1 MARCLR
7 RLMCGDLPPTICDIR
22 ARQESSRCDVHEA
35 GSDERALGG
44 IAEVQRQA
52 VAASATAKQTGAV
65 TDLLGRLLPLWT
77 QPVDS
82 WDDAEAAFRE
92 VYADP
97 VVVNG
102 IEMPIVE
109 LVGRARALQQAFEGL
124 SMHVL
129 DIVHAPDRVVIAF
142 LMRGRHVGPF
152 ISPLGTVGPTQR
164 DIEVRT
170 IDILVVTAGVVS
182 AIWVVSDDLGL
193 LRQLDAAK
201 LA

>member
-1 MARCLR
+1 
-7 RLMCGDLPPTICDIR
+7 
-22 ARQESSRCDVHEA
+22 
-35 GSDERALGG
+35 
-44 IAEVQRQA
+44 
-52 VAASATAKQTGAV
+52 
-65 TDLLGRLLPLWT
+65 
-77 QPVDS
+77 
-82 WDDAEAAFRE
+82 

-102 IEMPIVE
+102 IKMPIGE
-109 LVGRARALQQAFEGL
+109 LVGRARALQQAFAGL
-124 SMHVL
+124 GMEIL
-129 DIVHAPDRVVIAF
+129 DAVETPDRVVIAF

-152 ISPLGTVGPTQR
+152 KSPLGTVAPTQR

-170 IDILVVTAGVVS
+170 IDVLAVTEGVVS

>member
-1 MARCLR
+1 M
-7 RLMCGDLPPTICDIR
+7 
-22 ARQESSRCDVHEA
+22 
-35 GSDERALGG
+35 
-44 IAEVQRQA
+44 
-52 VAASATAKQTGAV
+52 

-82 WDDAEAAFRE
+82 RDDAEAAFRE

-102 IEMPIVE
+102 IKMPVAE
-109 LVGRARALQQAFEGL
+109 LAGRARALQRAFDGL
-124 SMHVL
+124 SMHIL
-129 DIVHAPDRVVIAF
+129 DTVQTPDRLVIAF

-152 ISPLGTVGPTQR
+152 MSPLGTVAPTHR

-170 IDILVVTAGVVS
+170 IDVLTVKEGVVS

-193 LRQLDAAK
+193 LRQLGAAR

>member
-1 MARCLR
+1 MPGRDGA
-7 RLMCGDLPPTICDIR
+7 
-22 ARQESSRCDVHEA
+22 
-35 GSDERALGG
+35 
-44 IAEVQRQA
+44 
-52 VAASATAKQTGAV
+52 ATARQTGAV
-65 TDLLGRLLPLWT
+65 IALLERLLPLWT

-82 WDDAEAAFRE
+82 RDDAEAAFRE

-102 IEMPIVE
+102 LEMPIVE
-109 LVGRARALQQAFEGL
+109 LVGRARALQQAFDSL
-124 SMHVL
+124 SMHIL
-129 DIVHAPDRVVIAF
+129 DTVETPDRVVIAF

-152 ISPLGTVGPTQR
+152 ISPLGTVAPTHR

-170 IDILVVTAGVVS
+170 IDVLGVTAGVVS

-193 LRQLDAAK
+193 HRQLDAVK

>member
-1 MARCLR
+1 
-7 RLMCGDLPPTICDIR
+7 
-22 ARQESSRCDVHEA
+22 V
-35 GSDERALGG
+35 
-44 IAEVQRQA
+44 A
-52 VAASATAKQTGAV
+52 VPATAKQTGAV
-65 TDLLGRLLPLWT
+65 IDLLGRLLPLWT

-82 WDDAEAAFRE
+82 RADAEAAFRE

-102 IEMPIVE
+102 IKIPVVD
-109 LVGRARALQQAFEGL
+109 LVSRARALQRAFDGL
-124 SMHVL
+124 SMQIL
-129 DIVHAPDRVVIAF
+129 DTVETPDRVVIAF

-152 ISPLGTVGPTQR
+152 ISPLGTVAPTQR

-170 IDILVVTAGVVS
+170 IDVLAVTAGVVS
-182 AIWVVSDDLGL
+182 AIWVVSDDLAL